1 MWQHTGFPF
10 VWTVSVINLS
20 IKKRSMY
27 DDYLTANNYLEN
39 CKMKEDYLDKWCT
52 LCAIYWLKSTK
63 FNSWYFPRE
72 FTQKMQVICTF
83 LIYKQ
88 FTFKRKAFY
97 FEKCMSSFPYNR
109 DTLYAIL
116 GKKQMNTFNNFL
128 HKWSQIKI

>member
-20 IKKRSMY
+20 IKKDQCMMII
-27 DDYLTANNYLEN
+27 YLQITILKTVKWKRIIWTNYAPCVQYN
-39 CKMKEDYLDKWCT
+39 D
-52 LCAIYWLKSTK
+52 KSTK

-72 FTQKMQVICTF
+72 CTQKMQVICTF

-88 FTFKRKAFY
+88 FTFKRKTFY

>member
-20 IKKRSMY
+20 IKKDQCMMII
-27 DDYLTANNYLEN
+27 YLQITILKTVKWKRIIWTNYAPCVQYN
-39 CKMKEDYLDKWCT
+39 D
-52 LCAIYWLKSTK
+52 KSTK